1 MPPLCLLAVYYAIYC
16 YVCPYCSA
24 LANTLEVVLLG
35 SFIVLLHIPF
45 LPLSSS
51 YRVMTTDTCGHPVL
65 SASVVT
71 SLMAALYYCTLAMSM
86 VAMVMAVCMKK
97 FRQAIKCKSEGKFS
111 FKVLMSSKQKSE
123 QVPSQ
128 ALQDHST
135 ATLVHYTTVDVDL
148 RPTEKADDNI

>member
-1 MPPLCLLAVYYAIYC
+1 
-16 YVCPYCSA
+16 
-24 LANTLEVVLLG
+24 
-35 SFIVLLHIPF
+35 
-45 LPLSSS
+45 
-51 YRVMTTDTCGHPVL
+51 
-65 SASVVT
+65 
-71 SLMAALYYCTLAMSM
+71 MSM

-97 FRQAIKCKSEGKFS
+97 FRQAIKCKSEGKFN

-123 QVPSQ
+123 QTQSQ